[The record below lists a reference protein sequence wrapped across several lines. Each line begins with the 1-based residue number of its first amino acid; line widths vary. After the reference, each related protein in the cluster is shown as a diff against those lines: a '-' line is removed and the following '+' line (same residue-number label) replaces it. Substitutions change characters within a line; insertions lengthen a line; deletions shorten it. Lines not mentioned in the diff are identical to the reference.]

1 MRMARLLILLAG
13 AAPGVA
19 LAQKPAPM
27 AITPWASLAPAP
39 GAVEARLGMR
49 AQASRPDDL
58 GGTETITVIGHKRAP
73 IEAEELRREAPNPG
87 HRTRPSLWCPASAIV
102 AATNPAASI
111 NSKKGCSTPFR
122 RCWATTRQSWMSG
135 PALP

>member
-1 MRMARLLILLAG
+1 MRMARLLILLAW

-58 GGTETITVIGHKRAP
+58 GGAETITVIGHKRAP
-73 IEAEELRREAPNPG
+73 IEAEELRREAPGAESWASDAAQPVVPG
-87 HRTRPSLWCPASAIV
+87 FGDSCSYK
-102 AATNPAASI
+102 SGCFD
-111 NSKKGCSTPFR
+111 KQQKGLFDTI
-122 RCWATTRQSWMSG
+122 
-135 PALP
+135 PALLGDN